1 MNRFLNRGITTLLI
15 MLMVSLNL
23 QIPAAH
29 AAMVSTDQ
37 MLEQQQSSQQREK
50 VVAFLNRA
58 EVQQE
63 LQQQGIA
70 AEDALMRVTHLSD
83 QEVELLAGKIDQLPA
98 GGIVGA
104 LIGAALFI
112 FVVLLVTDI
121 LGFTDV
127 YPFVHSHGH

>member
-15 MLMVSLNL
+15 MLMVGLNL

-70 AEDALMRVTHLSD
+70 AEDALMRVAHLSD

-98 GGIVGA
+98 GGIVGT

>member
-1 MNRFLNRGITTLLI
+1 

-70 AEDALMRVTHLSD
+70 AEDALMRVAHLSD

>member
-1 MNRFLNRGITTLLI
+1 MNRLI
-15 MLMVSLNL
+15 QKGVTSLMVVVMISLNM
-23 QIPAAH
+23 QIPLAH

-37 MLEQQQSSQQREK
+37 IIAQQQSSQQREK
-50 VVAFLNRA
+50 VIAFLNRA

-63 LQQQGIA
+63 LQLHGVA
-70 AEDALMRVTHLSD
+70 ADDAVNRVAHLSD

-98 GGIVGA
+98 GGIVGT

-112 FVVLLVTDI
+112 FVVLLITDI

>member
-1 MNRFLNRGITTLLI
+1 MNRFLNRGITALLI
-15 MLMVSLNL
+15 ILMVSLNL

-37 MLEQQQSSQQREK
+37 MLEQQSSQQRDK
-50 VVAFLNRA
+50 LIAFLNRS

-63 LQQQGIA
+63 LQLHGVA
-70 AEDALMRVTHLSD
+70 AEDAVNRVAHLSD

-98 GGIVGA
+98 GGLVGE

>member
-70 AEDALMRVTHLSD
+70 AEDALMRVAHLSD

>member
-1 MNRFLNRGITTLLI
+1 MNRFIQKGVIS
-15 MLMVSLNL
+15 LMVMVMISLNL
-23 QIPAAH
+23 QIPLAH

-70 AEDALMRVTHLSD
+70 AEDAVTRVAHLSD